1 MEIDGKVFWRQT
13 LMPTVLID
21 NYMLEHTIIFYIFSF
36 IAIFSAIMVVASKNT
51 VHSVFFLI
59 LDFISISC
67 LFIMIGAEFLG
78 MIMLIV
84 YVGAV
89 AILFL
94 FVVMMLNVAQQ
105 KNEWFT
111 SRDSSAHIP
120 IGLLVSLII
129 FFELII
135 VIGGW
140 KYKPDL
146 VDSISIEINSTITNT
161 QSLGNV
167 IYTDF
172 IHLFQLSGMSLLVAM
187 IGAILLT
194 FRERSG
200 VRRQSY
206 FKQISREKKDGVE
219 LVEVES
225 NKGIKIDV

>member
-1 MEIDGKVFWRQT
+1 MIAHAVF
-13 LMPTVLID
+13 
-21 NYMLEHTIIFYIFSF
+21 FYLFSF
-36 IAIFSAIMVVASKNT
+36 IAIISAIMVTAARNT

-89 AILFL
+89 AVLFL

-105 KNEWFT
+105 KNQWFGST
-111 SRDSSAHIP
+111 KNSSHIP

-135 VIGGW
+135 VVGGW

-146 VDSISIEINSTITNT
+146 LNASTITISQETSNT
-161 QSLGNV
+161 HSLGNV
-167 IYTDF
+167 LYTDY
-172 IHLFQLSGMSLLVAM
+172 IHLFQISGMILLVAM
-187 IGAILLT
+187 IGAIVLT
-194 FRERSG
+194 FRERVG
-200 VRRQSY
+200 VKRQSY
-206 FKQISREKKDGVE
+206 IKQISREKKDGVQ
-219 LVEVES
+219 VVDVPS
-225 NKGIKIDV
+225 NKGVKIDV

>member
-1 MEIDGKVFWRQT
+1 
-13 LMPTVLID
+13 
-21 NYMLEHTIIFYIFSF
+21 MLAHAIFFYTFSF
-36 IAIFSAIMVVASKNT
+36 IAIVSAIMVTVSKNT

-89 AILFL
+89 AVLFL

-105 KNEWFT
+105 KNQWF
-111 SRDSSAHIP
+111 SAQESSKHIP
-120 IGLLVSLII
+120 IGLIVSVII

-146 VDSISIEINSTITNT
+146 VSAMSLAIDKDITNT
-161 QSLGNV
+161 HSIGYVL
-167 IYTDF
+167 YTDY
-172 IHLFQLSGMSLLVAM
+172 IHVFQLSGMILLVAM
-187 IGAILLT
+187 IGAIVLT
-194 FRERSG
+194 FRQRSG
-200 VRRQSY
+200 VKKQSY
-206 FKQISREKKDGVE
+206 FSQISREKSDGVE
-219 LVEVES
+219 MIDVES
-225 NKGIKIDV
+225 NKGVKSDD

>member
-1 MEIDGKVFWRQT
+1 MIA
-13 LMPTVLID
+13 
-21 NYMLEHTIIFYIFSF
+21 H
-36 IAIFSAIMVVASKNT
+36 AIFFYVFSVIAVVSAIMVTVTKNT

-89 AILFL
+89 AVLFL

-105 KNEWFT
+105 KNQWFV
-111 SRDSSAHIP
+111 SKDSSRHIP
-120 IGLLVSLII
+120 IGLLISVII

-146 VDSISIEINSTITNT
+146 FNSTKSSLENGVSNT
-161 QSLGNV
+161 HSLGQV
-167 IYTDF
+167 LYTDY
-172 IHLFQLSGMSLLVAM
+172 IHVFQISGMILLIAM
-187 IGAILLT
+187 IGAIVLT
-194 FRERSG
+194 FRQREG
-200 VRRQSY
+200 VKKQSY
-206 FKQISREKKDGVE
+206 LKQISRERTEGVE
-219 LVEVES
+219 VLEVAS
-225 NKGIKIDV
+225 NKGVKIDD

>member
-1 MEIDGKVFWRQT
+1 MIAHAIF
-13 LMPTVLID
+13 
-21 NYMLEHTIIFYIFSF
+21 FYIFSI
-36 IAIFSAIMVVASKNT
+36 IAIISAIMVTVSKNT

-89 AILFL
+89 AVLFL

-105 KNEWFT
+105 KNQWF
-111 SRDSSAHIP
+111 SARESSKHIP
-120 IGLLVSLII
+120 IGLIISVII

-146 VDSISIEINSTITNT
+146 VSAMSLNIDSSISNT
-161 QSLGNV
+161 HAIGYV
-167 IYTDF
+167 IYTDY
-172 IHLFQLSGMSLLVAM
+172 IHIFQLSGMILLVAM
-187 IGAILLT
+187 IGAIVLT
-194 FRERSG
+194 FRQRSG
-200 VRRQSY
+200 VKRQSY
-206 FKQISREKKDGVE
+206 FSQISRERSDGVE
-219 LVEVES
+219 LIDVPS
-225 NKGIKIDV
+225 NKGVKSDD

>member
-1 MEIDGKVFWRQT
+1 MIVHAIF
-13 LMPTVLID
+13 
-21 NYMLEHTIIFYIFSF
+21 FYIFSL
-36 IAIFSAIMVVASKNT
+36 IAILSAIMVTVSRNT

-89 AILFL
+89 AVLFL

-105 KNEWFT
+105 KNQWF
-111 SRDSSAHIP
+111 SASKSSSHIP
-120 IGLLVSLII
+120 VGLLVSLII

-146 VDSISIEINSTITNT
+146 LNSSTIVISKTTTNT
-161 QSLGNV
+161 HSLGNV
-167 IYTDF
+167 LYTDY
-172 IHLFQLSGMSLLVAM
+172 IHLFQLSGMILLVAM
-187 IGAILLT
+187 IGAIVLT
-194 FRERSG
+194 FRERVG
-200 VRRQSY
+200 LKRQSY
-206 FKQISREKKDGVE
+206 IKQISREKKDGVQ

-225 NKGIKIDV
+225 KQGVKIDV

>member
-1 MEIDGKVFWRQT
+1 MIAHSIFFYTFSIIAVISAV
-13 LMPTVLID
+13 MVTV
-21 NYMLEHTIIFYIFSF
+21 
-36 IAIFSAIMVVASKNT
+36 SKNT

-89 AILFL
+89 AVLFL

-105 KNEWFT
+105 KNQWFA
-111 SRDSSAHIP
+111 SEESSKHIP
-120 IGLLVSLII
+120 VGLIISTII

-146 VDSISIEINSTITNT
+146 FNLNNAVNNYSVTNT
-161 QSLGNV
+161 HSLGQV
-167 IYTDF
+167 LYTDYV
-172 IHLFQLSGMSLLVAM
+172 HVFQISGMILLVAM
-187 IGAILLT
+187 IGAIVLT
-194 FRERSG
+194 FRQRKG
-200 VRRQSY
+200 VKTQSY
-206 FKQISREKKDGVE
+206 LKQISRERSEGVQV
-219 LVEVES
+219 LDVET
-225 NKGIKIDV
+225 NKGVKIDD

>member
-1 MEIDGKVFWRQT
+1 MIAHSIFFYT
-13 LMPTVLID
+13 FS
-21 NYMLEHTIIFYIFSF
+21 II
-36 IAIFSAIMVVASKNT
+36 AVVSAIMVTVSKNT

-89 AILFL
+89 AVLFL

-105 KNEWFT
+105 KNQWFA
-111 SRDSSAHIP
+111 SQESSGHIP
-120 IGLLVSLII
+120 VGLIISSII

-146 VDSISIEINSTITNT
+146 FDINNSLNNFSISNT
-161 QSLGNV
+161 HSLGQV
-167 IYTDF
+167 LYTDY
-172 IHLFQLSGMSLLVAM
+172 IHVFQLSGMILLVAM
-187 IGAILLT
+187 IGAIVLT
-194 FRERSG
+194 FRKRSG
-200 VRRQSY
+200 VKTQSY
-206 FKQISREKKDGVE
+206 LKQISRERSEGVE
-219 LVEVES
+219 VLEVEN
-225 NKGIKIDV
+225 NKGVKIDD